1 MWGRREAKE
10 NETDHH
16 LHGIHRATTM
26 LLEEMM
32 WLRQINKTIS
42 LKIMSIQI

>member
-1 MWGRREAKE
+1 MNVHFVNVCECGGGGRHRRREAKE

-16 LHGIHRATTM
+16 LHGIHRATTV

-32 WLRQINKTIS
+32 A
-42 LKIMSIQI
+42 

>member
-1 MWGRREAKE
+1 MNVHFVNVCECGGGGRHRHTVAKE
-10 NETDHH
+10 NETDHD

-32 WLRQINKTIS
+32 A
-42 LKIMSIQI
+42 